1 MFESLTERLTNIFR
15 QLGGKGKLSEADV
28 RAGLREIRQALLA
41 ADVHYQVARELLK
54 RVEEQAIGARVLG
67 SLTPSQQL
75 LGIVRGEMAR
85 TMGGQAAA
93 LALSGRPAVVL
104 LVGPAGAGKTTT
116 AGKLARHLTRKGR
129 HPLLVCCDPF
139 RPAAAEQLATLAAR
153 VQVPFANAPEP
164 VPGLKAALA
173 EARRTLRDVVIVDTP
188 GVPPGEAPPPFL
200 GELVAEVKPGD
211 VLLTLDA
218 LTGQEAA
225 RIAEAFLPLGVTGV
239 VLTKLDGDARG
250 GAALSLPARIGRPI
264 VLVGV
269 GEHPQDL
276 EPFHPERMAD
286 RILGLGDLQG
296 LAERLQ
302 EAADGRLEETA
313 ARVREGTFTLEDF
326 LAQLEA
332 VGKAGSLS
340 QLLARIPGV
349 KGIAD
354 DPQLE
359 RKLKR
364 SRAIIQ
370 SMTVEER
377 RNPHI
382 IGASRKRRIA
392 RGSGTTV
399 QEVNRL
405 LAQYEQTKKLVKR
418 MRRGRIP
425 AGFNPLTGSGNRGL
439 ED

>member
-1 MFESLTERLTNIFR
+1 MFESLTERLTQIFR
-15 QLGGKGKLSEADV
+15 ALGGKGKLSEADV
-28 RAGLREIRQALLA
+28 RAGLREIRQALLG

-54 RVEEQAIGARVLG
+54 RVEEQAIGARVLQ

-75 LGIVRGEMAR
+75 LAIVRKEMAAV
-85 TMGGQAAA
+85 MGGTARG
-93 LALSGRPAVVL
+93 LSLSGRPALVL

-116 AGKLARHLTRKGR
+116 AGKLARWFAKRGR
-129 HPLLVCCDPF
+129 RPLLVCCDPF
-139 RPAAAEQLATLAAR
+139 RPAAAEQLSTLAEQ
-153 VQVPFANAPEP
+153 VGVPFLNAPDP
-164 VPGLKAALA
+164 LPGVRAALG
-173 EARRTLRDVVIVDTP
+173 EAKRGLRDVVIVDTP
-188 GVPPGEAPPPFL
+188 GVPPGEPPPGFL
-200 GELVAEVKPGD
+200 ASLVAELEPGD
-211 VLLTLDA
+211 VLLVLDA

-269 GEHPQDL
+269 GERPEDL
-276 EPFHPERMAD
+276 EAFHPDRMAD

-296 LAERLQ
+296 LVE
-302 EAADGRLEETA
+302 RLEEAAGGEIEEAA
-313 ARVREGTFTLEDF
+313 ARVREGAFTLEDF

-349 KGIAD
+349 KGLAD
-354 DPQLE
+354 DPELE
-359 RKLKR
+359 RELKR

-392 RGSGTTV
+392 RGSGTSV

-425 AGFNPLTGSGNRGL
+425 PGFNPLNMG
-439 ED
+439 

>member
-1 MFESLTERLTNIFR
+1 M
-15 QLGGKGKLSEADV
+15 GGKGKLSEADV

-41 ADVHYQVARELLK
+41 ADVHFQVARDLLK
-54 RVEEQAIGARVLG
+54 RVEEQAIGARVLQ

-75 LGIVRGEMAR
+75 LAIVRQEMAR
-85 TMGGQAAA
+85 TMGGTARG
-93 LALSGRPAVVL
+93 LALSGRPALVL
-104 LVGPAGAGKTTT
+104 LVGPAGGGKTTT
-116 AGKLARHLTRKGR
+116 AGKLARHLTKRGR
-129 HPLLVCCDPF
+129 HPLLVCCDPL
-139 RPAAAEQLATLAAR
+139 RPAATEQLSTLAAQ
-153 VQVPFANAPEP
+153 VQVPFIGAPEP
-164 VPGLKAALA
+164 ISGLEAALA
-173 EARRTLRDVVIVDTP
+173 EARRSLRDVVIVDTP
-188 GVPPGEAPPPFL
+188 GVPPGEPPPDFL
-200 GELVAEVKPGD
+200 AELVSRFKPGD
-211 VLLTLDA
+211 VLLVLDA

-250 GAALSLPARIGRPI
+250 GAALSLPARTDRPI
-264 VLVGV
+264 LYVGV

-296 LAERLQ
+296 LVERLQ
-302 EAADGRLEETA
+302 EEAGEGLAETA

-340 QLLARIPGV
+340 QLLARIPGI
-349 KGIAD
+349 KGMTD
-354 DPQLE
+354 DPELE
-359 RKLKR
+359 RELKR

-425 AGFNPLTGSGNRGL
+425 PGFNPLNMG
-439 ED
+439 

>member
-1 MFESLTERLTNIFR
+1 MFESLTERLTGIFR
-15 QLGGKGKLSEADV
+15 ALGGKGKLSEADV

-41 ADVHYQVARELLK
+41 ADVHFQVARDLLK
-54 RVEEQAIGARVLG
+54 RVEEQAIGARVLQ

-75 LGIVRGEMAR
+75 LAIVRQEMAR
-85 TMGGQAAA
+85 TMGGTARG
-93 LALSGRPAVVL
+93 LALSGRPALVL
-104 LVGPAGAGKTTT
+104 LVGPAGGGKTTT
-116 AGKLARHLTRKGR
+116 AGKLARHLTKRGR
-129 HPLLVCCDPF
+129 HPLLVCCDPL
-139 RPAAAEQLATLAAR
+139 RPAATEQLSTLAAQ
-153 VQVPFANAPEP
+153 VQVPFIGAPEP
-164 VPGLKAALA
+164 ISGLEAALA
-173 EARRTLRDVVIVDTP
+173 EARRSLRDVVIVDTP
-188 GVPPGEAPPPFL
+188 GVPPGEPPPDFL
-200 GELVAEVKPGD
+200 AELVSRFKPGD
-211 VLLTLDA
+211 VLLVLDA

-250 GAALSLPARIGRPI
+250 GAALSLPARTDRPI
-264 VLVGV
+264 LYVGV

-296 LAERLQ
+296 LVERLQ
-302 EAADGRLEETA
+302 EEAGEGLAETA

-340 QLLARIPGV
+340 QLLARIPGI
-349 KGIAD
+349 KGMTD
-354 DPQLE
+354 DPELE
-359 RKLKR
+359 RELKR

-405 LAQYEQTKKLVKR
+405 LAQYEKTKKLVKR

-425 AGFNPLTGSGNRGL
+425 PGFNPLNMG
-439 ED
+439 

>member
-1 MFESLTERLTNIFR
+1 MFESLTERLTGIFR
-15 QLGGKGKLSEADV
+15 ALGGKGKLSEADV

-41 ADVHYQVARELLK
+41 ADVHFQVARDLLK
-54 RVEEQAIGARVLG
+54 RVEEQAIGVRVLQ

-75 LGIVRGEMAR
+75 LAIVRQEMAR
-85 TMGGQAAA
+85 TMGGTARG
-93 LALSGRPAVVL
+93 LALSGRPALVL
-104 LVGPAGAGKTTT
+104 LVGPAGGGKTTT
-116 AGKLARHLTRKGR
+116 AGKLARHLTKRGR
-129 HPLLVCCDPF
+129 HPLLVCCDPL
-139 RPAAAEQLATLAAR
+139 RPAATEQLSTLAAQ
-153 VQVPFANAPEP
+153 VQVPFIGAPEP
-164 VPGLKAALA
+164 ISGLEAALS
-173 EARRTLRDVVIVDTP
+173 EARRSLRDVVIVDTP
-188 GVPPGEAPPPFL
+188 GVPPGEPPPDFL
-200 GELVAEVKPGD
+200 AELVSRFKPGD
-211 VLLTLDA
+211 VLLVLDA

-250 GAALSLPARIGRPI
+250 GAALSLPARIDQPI
-264 VLVGV
+264 LYVGV

-296 LAERLQ
+296 LVERLQ
-302 EAADGRLEETA
+302 EEAGEGLAETA

-349 KGIAD
+349 KGMTD
-354 DPQLE
+354 YPELE
-359 RKLKR
+359 RELKR

-405 LAQYEQTKKLVKR
+405 LAQYEKTKKLVKR

-425 AGFNPLTGSGNRGL
+425 PGFNPLNMG
-439 ED
+439 

>member
-1 MFESLTERLTNIFR
+1 
-15 QLGGKGKLSEADV
+15 LGGKGKLSEADV

-41 ADVHYQVARELLK
+41 ADVHFQVARDLLK
-54 RVEEQAIGARVLG
+54 RVEEQAIGARVLQ

-75 LGIVRGEMAR
+75 LAIVRQEMAR
-85 TMGGQAAA
+85 TMGGTARG
-93 LALSGRPAVVL
+93 LALSGRPALVL
-104 LVGPAGAGKTTT
+104 LVGPAGGGKTTT
-116 AGKLARHLTRKGR
+116 AGKLARHLTKRGR
-129 HPLLVCCDPF
+129 HPLLVCCDPL
-139 RPAAAEQLATLAAR
+139 RPAATEQLSTLAAQ
-153 VQVPFANAPEP
+153 VQVPFIGAPEP
-164 VPGLKAALA
+164 ISGLEAALA
-173 EARRTLRDVVIVDTP
+173 EARRSLRDVVIVDTP
-188 GVPPGEAPPPFL
+188 GVPPGEPPPDFL
-200 GELVAEVKPGD
+200 AELVSRFKPGD
-211 VLLTLDA
+211 VLLVLDA

-250 GAALSLPARIGRPI
+250 GAALSLPARIDQPI
-264 VLVGV
+264 LYVGV

-296 LAERLQ
+296 LVERLQ
-302 EAADGRLEETA
+302 EEAGEGLAETA

-326 LAQLEA
+326 LTQLEA

-340 QLLARIPGV
+340 QLLARIPGI
-349 KGIAD
+349 KGMTD
-354 DPQLE
+354 DPELE
-359 RKLKR
+359 RELKR

-405 LAQYEQTKKLVKR
+405 LAQYEKTKKLVKR

-425 AGFNPLTGSGNRGL
+425 PGFNPLNMG
-439 ED
+439 